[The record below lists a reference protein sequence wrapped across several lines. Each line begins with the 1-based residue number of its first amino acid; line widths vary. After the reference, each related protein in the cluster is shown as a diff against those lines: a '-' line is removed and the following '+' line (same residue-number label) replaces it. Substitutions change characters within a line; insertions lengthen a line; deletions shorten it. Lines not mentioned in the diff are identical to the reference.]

1 MKKLIKPHN
10 ILNIIILSF
19 KDLKSLSMQETKL
32 QLLLTQAVLN
42 KKISIPKLKIVIKIL
57 I

>member
-32 QLLLTQAVLN
+32 QLLLTQTVLN